1 MYVPTYFEE
10 TDPTVLK
17 NLMRQFSFALLVTA
31 RKGVP
36 IGTHIPMYIS
46 DNADNDRLLG
56 HLARANSHW
65 QDFDGETQAMAV
77 FQGPHSYISPNW
89 YVSADLPPTWN
100 YATVHA
106 YGRPRPLEDTVEIKN
121 VLSQLVHDNETDLT
135 GNWQIEKLSKENLAA
150 QLKNIVVFE
159 MPIERLEGKFKM
171 SQNRKPLDAQGVAN
185 SLRTTR
191 NSNAVS
197 VAREIE
203 NRLRSR

>member
-1 MYVPTYFEE
+1 MYVPKYFEE
-10 TDPTVLK
+10 TDSRVLK
-17 NLMRQFSFALLVTA
+17 GLIRQFSFALLVTA

-46 DNADNDRLLG
+46 DNHGNDRLLG

-65 QDFDGETQAMAV
+65 QDFDGKKQAMAV

-89 YVSADLPPTWN
+89 YVSSDLPPTWN

-106 YGRPRPLEDTVEIKN
+106 YGRPRTIEDTVKIKN
-121 VLSQLVHDNETDLT
+121 VLSQLVRDNETDLT
-135 GNWQIEKLSKENLAA
+135 GNWEIQKLSKENLAS

-171 SQNRKPLDAQGVAN
+171 SQNRKAADAQGVAN

-191 NSNAVS
+191 DSNAVS

-203 NRLRSR
+203 NRLRDR